1 MAGYP
6 ALVKVRTLAKF
17 AVLSSALLA
26 AALLLAATI
35 RTLTLDVSA
44 GLHIAKWEKIVYVPS
59 DISGPQRE
67 HLLANLKAAIQIP
80 TVSFSDYEQNVTA
93 LEEFGRLLRRA
104 FPTVF
109 SSSRVR
115 YEVVSN
121 YSHLFWV
128 PGSDPSLEP
137 YMLLAHIDVVP
148 AFEADGWDAP
158 PFSGREVDGFIYGRG
173 TIDNKQSVMGILQA
187 LEFLL
192 ERGYAPRRGF
202 YIGLGHDE
210 EINGHFGAANIV
222 KLLQSRGVSLAF
234 VLDEGSAI
242 LDGVI
247 HGLESP
253 VAMIAVTEKGM
264 ASVKLSVTTL
274 PGHSSMPPAETSIG
288 ILASA
293 VTRLE
298 KNPLPLLFGHGPE
311 RDMFEHLAHK
321 FEFPLKFVMSN
332 LWLFGPLLV
341 RVMQRR
347 PDSNALVRTTTAV
360 TKFNAGVKINVM
372 PPYAEA
378 FVNLRIHPAQ
388 TVEEVLELIR
398 LTVNDERVKIE
409 LDRGFDPLPVSSFD
423 DKSFGYQIVKKTL
436 LDMFPQ
442 ISVAPGVCVG
452 NTDSRHYN
460 SLTKDI
466 YRFTPT
472 WFKPGDEKRFHGVNE
487 RISMRNYEEIVH
499 FYFQLFQNCDTR
511 KLPESH
517 SAQHDL

>member
-6 ALVKVRTLAKF
+6 LVKVRTLAKF

-321 FEFPLKFVMSN
+321 
-332 LWLFGPLLV
+332 
-341 RVMQRR
+341 
-347 PDSNALVRTTTAV
+347 
-360 TKFNAGVKINVM
+360 INVM